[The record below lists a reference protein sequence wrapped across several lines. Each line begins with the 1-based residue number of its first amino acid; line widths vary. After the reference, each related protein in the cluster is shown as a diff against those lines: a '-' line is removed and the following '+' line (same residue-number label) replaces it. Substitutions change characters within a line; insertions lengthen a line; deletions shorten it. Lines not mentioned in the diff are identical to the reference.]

1 MEIKLRDKRR
11 PEVKDRGGGVASVE
25 RGELVPQKT
34 LNMFRDREEEEWNI
48 WEKILISAKGWQP
61 ELLQKCSYSTYIW
74 GFSNSIKACLQL
86 RQNGFE

>member
-1 MEIKLRDKRR
+1 M
-11 PEVKDRGGGVASVE
+11 KDGGGVASVE

-61 ELLQKCSYSTYIW
+61 ELLQKCSYSISG
-74 GFSNSIKACLQL
+74 GFLTA
-86 RQNGFE
+86 